1 MKSFIDDNGNA
12 AGSNDIDIQ
21 LHGAALGAGVAGM
34 GSKSESLYES
44 LKVVLYSDSAISSQ
58 AAALGMGLVM
68 LGSGNEEAIKDMLTY
83 ALETQHENIIRGLAI
98 GIALLSYGRE
108 EKADKIIDQLM
119 NQESSILRYGVHLLS
134 P

>member
-1 MKSFIDDNGNA
+1 M
-12 AGSNDIDIQ
+12 
-21 LHGAALGAGVAGM
+21 
-34 GSKSESLYES
+34 
-44 LKVVLYSDSAISSQ
+44 VLYSDSAISSQ

-108 EKADKIIDQLM
+108 EKADKSLT
-119 NQESSILRYGVHLLS
+119 N
-134 P
+134 